1 MMKVLVPT
9 PSGGHV
15 VDVELVVS
23 CHWETKS
30 GVRKLF
36 VHYAGGGFASFEG
49 ERAEA
54 LFHVIAAEASAV
66 ELQAR

>member
-1 MMKVLVPT
+1 MKVLVPT

-15 VDVELVVS
+15 VDLEHVAS
-23 CHWETKS
+23 CHWENKA

-36 VHYAGGGFASFEG
+36 VHYVGGGFTSFEG

-54 LFHVIAAEASAV
+54 LFQLIAGEASAV
-66 ELQAR
+66 QLQGR